1 MIVKYLIKNYHFGAE
16 IDYFQK
22 RFLCYAPINMPMIR
36 ILIFTLLFCAF
47 NVGVAHAQDFSN
59 KGKEFWVVFPP
70 HAPNGNNLAE
80 LSLYISSDKNTNG
93 HIVINGDSIPFN
105 ITAFTPQEFILPRS
119 KTYVSGAES
128 ATSDSLQKIVLN
140 KGIKVIVAAGKPN
153 IVVYAHMYASARSAA
168 SIILPTSVLEKK
180 YQVISYTQSPQPS
193 TGPEAGEFRRS
204 QFSVVAIEDNSVIRI
219 QLRKNGQISGTPF
232 DVALPKAGT
241 IYSFQDPVDL
251 TGTSIESVSVDG
263 SVCKKIAVF
272 SGSSSVSIGNNGAGS
287 VDPLYQQCYPMN
299 SWGLNYF
306 ITPYRGKNKFIIR
319 VLAKEDG
326 TNVVINGQAV
336 PLSANQFK
344 EVAYTN
350 QAAFAIN
357 SNKPVAVA
365 QYSVTQTADIGV
377 GDPDMVILNP
387 VEQNINDVT
396 VFLTPKFAITD
407 QNINVVIKDEGIPT
421 FKINGQKPT
430 STFVK
435 IANTSYSYLQEKFT
449 VANGTFLSIRLTSD
463 SGFNAFCYGFGSP
476 ESYSYSAG
484 TNVKDLFQKLLITNK
499 FASVDANAV
508 TCKGAPFIASIT
520 LPYKP
525 NLLKWKIPSFDPVDD
540 PAPKS
545 IDSSLVSGKWIYT
558 YKLNKEL
565 IYQVAGTYTIEVVV
579 NNPLGVD
586 GCSGEQEISFDLE
599 VLEPPKALN
608 KIITSNCLSD
618 SVSFSDA
625 SIVNA
630 NDKKITNYKW
640 DLGNNI
646 FKDYAASFKF
656 KYDTAGKYDVK
667 FFLITEIGC
676 VSDTIAKTIQ
686 LDDLPTVKF
695 NFSSITCQNKEI
707 LFTDSSAAKG
717 TTVIDQWIWNFGDST
732 TIDTLLTNTVVKHI
746 YADAKKYKVK
756 LATITKNGCQNA
768 LEKDITSNPNPVV
781 GFIMPEI
788 CLEDSFAKFIDTTKI
803 ANNTKGFKY
812 KWNFGDN
819 ANTLFPNTDSIANPK
834 HRYLNTGNYNV
845 SLQITS
851 IAGCISADTSVF
863 TVNGSKPRSIF
874 LVQNDTALCS
884 NKEVTIINN
893 SEVDIG
899 KVGRLIIY
907 WDYDRDLLDTTI
919 DENPIPQKEYKH
931 RYSKYSFP
939 DTTNFKIKLIA
950 YTGGTCFDDTAQ
962 SISIVPP
969 PSKVTP
975 ILSKNYVC
983 KLDTLHFNADIKGG
997 LTPFSKIWSVDK
1009 TSAANFSA
1017 NILNGISPDNINIS
1031 IKLVDPK
1038 KCEYDFNN
1046 LKNMS
1051 VRDIPI
1057 AILKAKDTVICN
1069 GDPITLMGAGGNTY
1083 NWLLN
1088 DITIYP
1094 TNTIDTFSTAQKGNY
1109 RLIVNDGFCN
1119 SVKSDAIFIKDLNIP
1134 VYTLSYNP
1142 YSCIQGNLVINTNAK
1157 DQNNVQ
1163 FNWDFGDGKTFNQAQ
1178 PMTHS
1183 YDKIG
1188 TYRIKLAVKND
1199 YCPRYEYQLNG
1210 DSVKVVA
1217 PLPPSKFT
1225 LFVLADQ
1232 DTLLSPKK
1240 IDSGYINY
1248 KWAPSFNL
1256 SNPFIPNPMFR
1267 AMSSIEYTLKRTDP
1281 VTECF
1286 INDLYYIDVS
1296 TAIVVSIP
1304 KAFTPNRD
1312 NLNDVLKI
1320 EYGAGLKTFNYFR
1333 IFNRFGKI
1341 IFQTNRLTDSWDGK
1355 FNGIDQEMDAY
1366 TYLIDYITYKD
1377 EHITKTGSFLL
1388 LR

>member
-1 MIVKYLIKNYHFGAE
+1 MSI
-16 IDYFQK
+16 
-22 RFLCYAPINMPMIR
+22 IR
-36 ILIFTLLFCAF
+36 YLIFTLFCCAI
-47 NVGVAHAQDFSN
+47 NTTVVNAQDFSN

-70 HAPNGNNLAE
+70 HQPSNPDSLAE
-80 LSLYISSDKNTNG
+80 LSLYISSDKNTSG
-93 HIVINGDSIPFN
+93 YIVINGDSTPFN
-105 ITAFTPQEFILPRS
+105 IIAFTPKEFILPRTT
-119 KTYVSGAES
+119 TYVSGAES
-128 ATSDSLQKIVLN
+128 AIDDSLKTKKIVLN
-140 KGIKVIVAAGKPN
+140 KGIKVIVTEGKPG
-153 IVVYAHMYASARSAA
+153 IVVYAHMYANARSAA
-168 SIILPTSVLEKK
+168 SIILPISVLEKK
-180 YQVISYTQSPQPS
+180 YQVISYTQSAS
-193 TGPEAGEFRRS
+193 GAAVANELRRS
-204 QFSVVAIEDNSVIRI
+204 QFSVVAVEDNTVIRI
-219 QLRKNGQISGTPF
+219 LLRKNGQISGTSY

-241 IYSFQDPVDL
+241 IYSFQDPLDL
-251 TGTSIESVSVDG
+251 TGTSIESTSVDG

-272 SGSSSVSIGNNGAGS
+272 SGSSSLSIGATGS
-287 VDPLYQQCYPMN
+287 VDPLYQQCYPIN

-326 TNVVINGQAV
+326 TNVVINGKTF
-336 PLSANQFK
+336 PLNANQFK
-344 EVAYTN
+344 DSSYNN

-365 QYSVTQTADIGV
+365 QYALTDAADIGV

-396 VFLTPKFAITD
+396 VFLTPKKNITD
-407 QNINVVIKDEGIPT
+407 QNINVVIRNEGISS

-430 STFVK
+430 SAFVK
-435 IANTSYSYLQEKFT
+435 ITNTNYSYLQDTFK
-449 VANGTFLSIRLTSD
+449 VAIGTYLSIRLTSD
-463 SGFNAFCYGFGSP
+463 SGFNAFCYGFGNV

-499 FASVDANAV
+499 FTSVDASAV

-520 LPYKP
+520 LPYIP
-525 NLLKWKIPSFDPVDD
+525 NLLKWKIPSYEQVVDTS
-540 PAPKS
+540 PKA
-545 IDSSLVSGKWIYT
+545 IDSTIISGKKIYT
-558 YKLNKEL
+558 FKLNTEL
-565 IYQVAGTYTIEVVV
+565 IYQTAGTYTIEVIV
-579 NNPLGVD
+579 NNPLGID

-608 KIITSNCLSD
+608 KIITSNCVAD
-618 SVSFSDA
+618 SVSFKDA

-630 NDKKITNYKW
+630 SDKKVTNYKW
-640 DLGNNI
+640 DIGNNI
-646 FKDYAASFKF
+646 FKDSLASFKF
-656 KYDTAGKYDVK
+656 KYDTAGKYNVRY
-667 FFLITEIGC
+667 FLITEIGC
-676 VSDTIAKTIQ
+676 ISDTITETIL

-707 LFTDSSAAKG
+707 LFTDSSKSKNP
-717 TTVIDQWIWNFGDST
+717 TIIEKWIWNFGDST
-732 TIDTLLTNTVVKHI
+732 NVDTLLTNADVKHS
-746 YADAKKYKVK
+746 YLDAKKYKVK
-756 LATITKNGCQNA
+756 LSTITKNGCQNT
-768 LEKDITSNPNPVV
+768 LEQEITSHPNPVV

-803 ANNTKGFKY
+803 ADNSKGFSY

-819 ANTLFPNTDSIANPK
+819 QNTLFPNTDTVANPK
-834 HRYLNTGNYNV
+834 HRYLTPGEYNV
-845 SLQITS
+845 SLEIKS
-851 IAGCISADTSVF
+851 LAGCISADTSVF
-863 TVNGSKPRSIF
+863 TVNGSRPRSIF

-884 NKEVTIINN
+884 NKEVIIINN

-899 KVGRLIIY
+899 SVGKLIIY
-907 WDYDRDLLDTTI
+907 WDYDRDILDTTV
-919 DENPIPQKEYKH
+919 DENPSKLKIYKH
-931 RYSKYSFP
+931 KYTKYSFP
-939 DTTNFKIKLIA
+939 DTTSFKIKLIA

-969 PSKVTP
+969 PSKANT
-975 ILSKNYVC
+975 ILTKNYVC
-983 KLDTLHFNADIKGG
+983 KLDTLHVNTEITGG
-997 LTPFSKIWSVDK
+997 LKPFNEIWSVDK
-1009 TSAANFSA
+1009 SSAANFSA

-1031 IKLVDPK
+1031 LKLVDPK

-1046 LKNMS
+1046 LNNLN
-1051 VRDIPI
+1051 VRDIPK

-1069 GDPITLMGAGGNTY
+1069 GDSITLLGAGGSAYT
-1083 NWLLN
+1083 WLLN
-1088 DITIYP
+1088 GMTKYS
-1094 TNTIDTFSTAQKGNY
+1094 TNTIDTFSTAQKGIY
-1109 RLIVNDGFCN
+1109 TLIVNDGYCN
-1119 SVKSDAIFIKDLNIP
+1119 SLKSDSILIKELNIP
-1134 VYTLSYNP
+1134 VYTLTYNP

-1157 DQNNVQ
+1157 DQKNVYL
-1163 FNWDFGDGKTFNQAQ
+1163 NWDFGDGKTFNQAQ
-1178 PMTHS
+1178 PTSHS
-1183 YDKIG
+1183 YDKVG
-1188 TYRIKLAVKND
+1188 SYQIKLSVKND
-1199 YCPRYEYQLNG
+1199 YCPKYEYQLNG

-1217 PLPPSKFT
+1217 PLPPTKFT

-1232 DTLLSPKK
+1232 DTLLGPKK

-1248 KWAPSFNL
+1248 KWAPGFNL

-1267 AMSSIEYTLKRTDP
+1267 ANSSIEYILKRTDP

-1286 INDLYYIDVS
+1286 INDVYYIDVS

-1312 NLNDVLKI
+1312 NLNDILKI

-1333 IFNRFGKI
+1333 IYNRFGKI

-1366 TYLIDYITYKD
+1366 TYLIDYVTYKD

>member
-1 MIVKYLIKNYHFGAE
+1 
-16 IDYFQK
+16 
-22 RFLCYAPINMPMIR
+22 
-36 ILIFTLLFCAF
+36 LFAF
-47 NVGVAHAQDFSN
+47 NIAVGYAQDFSN

-70 HAPNGNNLAE
+70 HAPSNNNLAE
-80 LSLYISSDKNTNG
+80 LSLYISSDKNTSG
-93 HIVINGDSIPFN
+93 HIVINGDSTPFN
-105 ITAFTPQEFILPRS
+105 IIAFTPQEFILPRNT
-119 KTYVSGAES
+119 TYVSGAES
-128 ATSDSLQKIVLN
+128 AIDDPLKIKNVVLN
-140 KGIKVIVAAGKPN
+140 KGIKVIVTEGKPGV
-153 IVVYAHMYASARSAA
+153 VVYAHMYASARSAA
-168 SIILPTSVLEKK
+168 SIILPISVLEKK
-180 YQVISYTQSPQPS
+180 YQVISYTQSAS
-193 TGPEAGEFRRS
+193 GTAEAGEFRRS
-204 QFSVVAIEDNSVIRI
+204 QFSVVAVEDNTVIRI
-219 QLRKNGQISGTPF
+219 QLRKNGQISGTSY
-232 DVALPKAGT
+232 DVELPKAGT
-241 IYSFQDPVDL
+241 IYSFQDPLDL
-251 TGTSIESVSVDG
+251 TGTSIESTSVDG

-287 VDPLYQQCYPMN
+287 VDPLYQQCYPVN

-326 TNVVINGQAV
+326 TKVVINGQTFS
-336 PLSANQFK
+336 LNANQFK
-344 EVAYTN
+344 DSSYTN

-357 SNKPVAVA
+357 SNKPVAIA
-365 QYSVTQTADIGV
+365 QYALTQTADIGV

-396 VFLTPKFAITD
+396 VFLTPKNAITD
-407 QNINVVIKDEGIPT
+407 QNINVVIRNEGIPS

-430 STFVK
+430 NTFVK
-435 IANTSYSYLQEKFT
+435 IANTNYSYLQEKFT

-484 TNVKDLFQKLLITNK
+484 TNVKDLYQKLLITNK
-499 FASVDANAV
+499 FASVDAKAV

-540 PAPKS
+540 PAPKA

-558 YKLNKEL
+558 FKLNKEL
-565 IYQVAGTYTIEVVV
+565 IYQTAGTYTIEVVV

-599 VLEPPKALN
+599 VLEPPKAVN
-608 KIITSNCLSD
+608 KIITSNCISD
-618 SVSFSDA
+618 SVSFADA
-625 SIVNA
+625 SILNA

-646 FKDYAASFKF
+646 FKDFAAGFKF
-656 KYDTAGKYDVK
+656 KYDTAGKYDIK
-667 FFLITEIGC
+667 YFLITEIGC
-676 VSDTIAKTIQ
+676 ISDTLFASIL
-686 LDDLPTVKF
+686 LDDLPTVNF
-695 NFSSITCQNKEI
+695 NFSPITCQNKEI
-707 LFTDSSAAKG
+707 LFTDSSKSKSP
-717 TTVIDQWIWNFGDST
+717 TIIEKWIWNFGDST
-732 TIDTLLTNTVVKHI
+732 TIDTLLTNAVVKHS
-746 YADAKKYKVK
+746 YVDAKKYKVK
-756 LATITKNGCQNA
+756 LSAITKNGCQNT
-768 LEKDITSNPNPVV
+768 LEQEIISHPNPVV

-803 ANNTKGFKY
+803 ADNSKGFSY
-812 KWNFGDN
+812 KWNFGDL
-819 ANTLFPNTDSIANPK
+819 ANTLFPNTDTIANPK
-834 HRYLNTGNYNV
+834 HRYLIPGEYNV
-845 SLQITS
+845 SLEIKS

-863 TVNGSKPRSIF
+863 TVNGSRPRSIF

-884 NKEVTIINN
+884 NKEVSIINN

-899 KVGRLIIY
+899 SVGKLIIY
-907 WDYDRDLLDTTI
+907 WDYDRDILDTTV
-919 DENPIPQKEYKH
+919 DENPGKQKIYKH
-931 RYSKYSFP
+931 KYTKYSFP
-939 DTTNFKIKLIA
+939 DTTSFKIKLIA

-969 PSKVTP
+969 PSKATT
-975 ILSKNYVC
+975 ILTKNYVC
-983 KLDTLHFNADIKGG
+983 KLDTLHFNTEITGG
-997 LTPFSKIWSVDK
+997 LKPFNEIWSVDK

-1017 NILNGISPDNINIS
+1017 NILNGLSPDNINIS
-1031 IKLVDPK
+1031 LKLVDPK
-1038 KCEYDFNN
+1038 KCEYVFNN
-1046 LKNMS
+1046 LNNLN
-1051 VRDIPI
+1051 VRDIPT

-1069 GDPITLMGAGGNTY
+1069 GDPITLLGAGGSAYT
-1083 NWLLN
+1083 WLLN
-1088 DITIYP
+1088 GMTKYS

-1109 RLIVNDGFCN
+1109 TLVVNDGYCN
-1119 SVKSDAIFIKDLNIP
+1119 SLKSDSILIKELNIP
-1134 VYTLSYNP
+1134 VYTLTYNP
-1142 YSCIQGNLVINTNAK
+1142 YSCLQGNLVINTNAK
-1157 DQNNVQ
+1157 DQKNVYLT
-1163 FNWDFGDGKTFNQAQ
+1163 WDFGDGKSFNQAQ
-1178 PMTHS
+1178 PVTHS

-1188 TYRIKLAVKND
+1188 SYQIKLSVKND
-1199 YCPRYEYQLNG
+1199 YCPKYEYQLKG
-1210 DSVKVVA
+1210 DSVKVVV

-1232 DTLLSPKK
+1232 DTMFTPKK

-1248 KWAPSFNL
+1248 KWSPSFNL

-1267 AMSSIEYTLKRTDP
+1267 ANSSIEYILKRTDP

-1286 INDLYYIDVS
+1286 INDVYYIDVS
-1296 TAIVVSIP
+1296 NAIVVSIP

-1320 EYGAGLKTFNYFR
+1320 EYGAGLKTFNFFR

-1366 TYLIDYITYKD
+1366 TYLIDYITYKN
-1377 EHITKTGSFLL
+1377 EHITKTGSFIL